1 MTDGFLPVDK
11 PAGPTS
17 HDVVAAARRRWGTR
31 RVGHAGTLD
40 PFATGLLLVLVG
52 RATRLAP
59 YLVGLSK
66 RYTGTIRLGARTD
79 TDDATGRVVEERSAQ
94 TVTDAGIGAAMEAL
108 TGEIAQVPPTY
119 SAKKLGGQPAHR
131 RVRRGE
137 DVALAAQP
145 VTVHRF
151 AMTGR
156 DGDDV
161 TFDAEVGSGTYLRAL
176 ARDLGASL
184 GCGAHLTALR
194 RTAVGPWRV
203 DDAVP
208 LAAVEDGSAE
218 LLSPS
223 DALPHLPHH
232 AILPEEREL
241 IRTGRPIPD
250 GAAEGEAVAL
260 MADGVLV
267 AVAEAADGRLQPR
280 VVLDT

>member
-1 MTDGFLPVDK
+1 MDGFLPVDK

-17 HDVVAAARRRWGTR
+17 HDVVAAVRRRWRTR

-79 TDDATGRVVEERSAQ
+79 TDDATGQTVEEHPTAR
-94 TVTDAGIGAAMEAL
+94 VTDAAIHAGMEAL
-108 TGEIAQVPPTY
+108 TGAIAQVPPAY
-119 SAKKLGGQPAHR
+119 SAKKLGGEPAHR

-137 DVALAAQP
+137 AVTLAAQP

-156 DGDDV
+156 DGNDV
-161 TFDAEVGSGTYLRAL
+161 MFDAEVGSGTYIRAL
-176 ARDLGASL
+176 ARDLGHAL

-194 RTAVGPWRV
+194 RTAVGPWRIEE
-203 DDAVP
+203 AVP
-208 LAAVEDGSAE
+208 LVAVEDGSAE
-218 LLSPS
+218 LLAPAA
-223 DALPHLPHH
+223 ALPHLPRH
-232 AILPEEREL
+232 AVRPEEREL
-241 IRTGRPIPD
+241 IRNGRAIPD

-260 MADGVLV
+260 LADGVLV
-267 AVAEAADGRLQPR
+267 AVAEATDGRLQPR
-280 VVLDT
+280 VVLDA